1 MKKQSADKK
10 PGVFLSLLE
19 TFITSYLIT
28 GRGLSENT
36 KASYSTAFR
45 LLIEYMIEQTGT
57 AAEDLTFAM
66 LDRNRMDSF
75 LEWLETER
83 GNSAETRNNRLAAIK
98 SFASYA
104 ENHDFIAAAKFAN
117 SVRKI
122 EDKRG
127 PAMKRAFFTVPEVM
141 ILLDLPKL
149 NTIAGRRDVTLLHL
163 MFATAARAQE
173 MCDLKVRDVFF
184 MVDGRARV
192 SITGKGR
199 KNRKLIIHPDIARLL
214 QKYIRFRGITAQPDA
229 YIFCSQHHPQMS
241 VSCVE
246 EIFKKYVKIAKS
258 EHPDLFLEKSYS
270 PHSMRHS
277 TAVSMLSA
285 GVSLSAIQVFLGHEN
300 ITTTTIYAEITQPS
314 LEQTVLDWNKKFWGH
329 LSEENAPDKA
339 EERVPEKSNKTGV
352 PDFLR

>member
-1 MKKQSADKK
+1 MKKQPAEKK

-36 KASYSTAFR
+36 KVSYSTAFR
-45 LLIEYMIEQTGT
+45 LLIEYMIKQTGT

-66 LDRNRMDSF
+66 FDRNRIDSF

-83 GNSAETRNNRLAAIK
+83 GNCAATRNNRLAAIK

-104 ENHDFIAAAKFAN
+104 ENHDFEAAAKFAN
-117 SVRKI
+117 TVRKI

-127 PAMKRAFFTVPEVM
+127 PATKRAFFTVQEVM

-149 NTIAGRRDVTLLHL
+149 NTIAGRRDATLLHL

-184 MVDGRARV
+184 MEDGRARI

-214 QKYIRFRGITAQPDA
+214 QKYIRYRGITAQPDA
-229 YIFCSQHHPQMS
+229 FVFCSQHHPQMS

-246 EIFKKYVKIAKS
+246 EIYKKYVNIAKS
-258 EHPDLFLEKSYS
+258 DYPDLFLEKSYT

-314 LEQTVLDWNKKFWGH
+314 LDLTVLEWSRTFWEH
-329 LSEENAPDKA
+329 LSEENTSDDNASEVSDNSG
-339 EERVPEKSNKTGV
+339 KSGI